1 MSRMITY
8 NQRLP
13 EELLEAL
20 DKELYFERSS
30 RLKKRS
36 RSALVREMLEV
47 ELARR
52 QAEREA
58 RYAGADE

>member
-20 DKELYFERSS
+20 DKELYFERGS

-36 RSALVREMLEV
+36 RSALVREMLEM
-47 ELARR
+47 EIARR
-52 QAEREA
+52 QAERDA

>member
-1 MSRMITY
+1 MGRMITY

-13 EELLEAL
+13 EELLDAL
-20 DKELYFERSS
+20 DRELYFERLS

-36 RSALVREMLEV
+36 RSALVREMLEM
-47 ELARR
+47 EIARR
-52 QAEREA
+52 QAERDA